1 MTVNGE
7 SRTSQRMP
15 AEERRARILEVA
27 YEAFATLGYDGVSME
42 EIARRVGVTKP
53 ILYRHFASKDDLCA
67 ECLYLLGAQMLEGVR
82 NATDPSLPADG
93 QLWAGIQA
101 YLRFI
106 QEHKNEWRVFMR
118 EAPLRGGA
126 AAEAVA
132 SGRSAAT
139 SMLSDLLDQVI
150 VTGGAPT
157 LSRLELD
164 AQAHL
169 FQGAVEHVALW
180 WEAHPEQP
188 MELVAL
194 RTMNFVW
201 QGAGRLF
208 KGQYWLP
215 GVRKPGIR
223 KEKGSQGS

>member
-1 MTVNGE
+1 MAVNR
-7 SRTSQRMP
+7 RTSSTQRLS
-15 AEERRARILEVA
+15 ADERRAQILDAA
-27 YEAFATLGYDGVSME
+27 YEAFAARGYDGVSMDD
-42 EIARRVGVTKP
+42 IAQAVGVTKP

-67 ECLYLLGAQMLEGVR
+67 ECLYLLGAQMLDGVR
-82 NATDPSLPADG
+82 NATDPALPADG

-126 AAEAVA
+126 AAEALA

-215 GVRKPGIR
+215 GVRKG
-223 KEKGSQGS
+223 KGSKE